1 MFTKDKQFTEEKYK
15 YGLESQK
22 INLQIESARENIL
35 NFYNNNKNICDKAL
49 HYYDEFK
56 NNQNK
61 YICNPEGI
69 KKELFRKKLH
79 YKRILVIT
87 SNPIERGI
95 FLRWLSEK
103 NNGPLKTYVVNNNAY
118 NIFHETDE
126 ISIVHVHTIETGE
139 EPTKQ
144 VIDDTCNIFIPTCIC
159 SLGICYGFN
168 ISRHTIGSV
177 FLSEKTD
184 LIRINFRDSEKDDIV
199 LELKSILSGNS
210 SYPLIRI
217 LKSKLI
223 SIKSTSILSETQSPS
238 TAVCEFGDF
247 ISANSLI
254 SNWKVKNTILAL
266 SGLNSHKLL
275 GGEME
280 GGGILTSNIVQT
292 KEYNKWIIIKSICD
306 WGECKNEIIP
316 NNLLYSK
323 TIKDSLQ
330 AYAMSNSCGVFNN
343 IICEMC
349 EV

>member
-1 MFTKDKQFTEEKYK
+1 MFTKDKQFTEEKYQ
-15 YGLESQK
+15 YGLELQK
-22 INLQIESARENIL
+22 INFQTESARENIV
-35 NFYNNNKNICDKAL
+35 NFYNKNKNICDKAL
-49 HYYDEFK
+49 QYYNEFK
-56 NNQNK
+56 KNQNV
-61 YICNPEGI
+61 YICNPVRI
-69 KKELFRKKLH
+69 KKELLGKIMH
-79 YKRILVIT
+79 PKRILVIT

-103 NNGPLKTYVVNNNAY
+103 NNGQLKTYLVNDNAY
-118 NIFHETDE
+118 NIYHETNK
-126 ISIVHVHTIETGE
+126 ISIVHVHTFATGE

-144 VIDDTCNIFIPTCIC
+144 VLDDTCNIFKPTCIC

-168 ISRHTIGSV
+168 MSRHTIGSV

-184 LIRINFRDSEKDDIV
+184 LLRINFRDSEEDDIV
-199 LELKSILSGNS
+199 LEIRSILSGNS
-210 SYPLIRI
+210 SYPLIRT

-223 SIKSTSILSETQSPS
+223 STKSTSILSETQSPS
-238 TAVCEFGDF
+238 NAVCEFGDF

-266 SGLNSHKLL
+266 SGLNRHKLL

-306 WGECKNEIIP
+306 WGECKNEIIS
-316 NNLLYSK
+316 NNPIYSK
-323 TIKDSLQ
+323 IIKDSLQ
-330 AYAMSNSCGVFNN
+330 AYAMSNSCGVFSN
-343 IICEMC
+343 IIREMC